1 MSSIH
6 YKFRAT
12 LEYKTLT
19 FDGRSTFFTF
29 FIGVMIKKISH
40 CKTYNLFPHF
50 AGLHISVDDLKK
62 MICDKENIKTESF
75 DLVLTNTHTK
85 RVYTSEELV

>member
-1 MSSIH
+1 
-6 YKFRAT
+6 
-12 LEYKTLT
+12 
-19 FDGRSTFFTF
+19 
-29 FIGVMIKKISH
+29 
-40 CKTYNLFPHF
+40 
-50 AGLHISVDDLKK
+50 VDDLKK